1 MDYQRELI
9 KEYTRI
15 ARRLDDPNV
24 TEEYLDSLLEVFT
37 HQLSSIEKN
46 KGDYY
51 SSKIMLRNLKK
62 VQDNNKP
69 IIMTEEQKINGAL
82 EKLYIVYTEKED
94 ITTRIVKSLEP
105 YLSQVEDLDLNEL
118 DIEDDFRDF
127 LGNIIAR
134 LRNKPGTN
142 NKKKANKERTAA
154 YKSLMPTHER
164 LNSYFNDNKVKVK
177 TKRPLD
183 EEFNCYYEMNLLL
196 ALKNSG
202 ICEQSDLNRIKSL
215 GTGSLLTE
223 SIKKVIPKSKH
234 HRIKPLVKIQNEK
247 YKQYLE
253 AQNRLIK

>member
-9 KEYTRI
+9 KEYTNI
-15 ARRLDDPNV
+15 ARKLEDPNV

-183 EEFNCYYEMNLLL
+183 EEFNCYYQTNLLV
-196 ALKNSG
+196 AMKNNN
-202 ICEQSDLNRIKSL
+202 IATQSEINRISSL
-215 GTGSLLTE
+215 GLGENLTE
-223 SIKKVIPKSKH
+223 SIKEVIPQIQYT
-234 HRIKPLVKIQNEK
+234 RIRELHKVQEKK
-247 YKQYLE
+247 YKDYLAARE
-253 AQNRLIK
+253 RLIK